1 VGPETSD
8 DAAVYKIT
16 DELALILTIDF
27 FTPVVDDPYLF
38 GQIAAANALSDI
50 YAMGGRPFLALNIA
64 CLPACLS
71 PDEAAAIIRGGA
83 DVVMEAGAVIG
94 GGHTVVDEEPKYGLA
109 VAGFVHPAKMLTNA
123 GARPGDLLVL
133 TKPLG
138 TGIAVTA
145 YKGGLAGE
153 ELTSAAVELM
163 RALNKKAAECAV
175 QHGARACTDITGFG
189 FLGHAAEMAAASTVT
204 LEIFSSRLPLLPGV
218 LDLADM
224 GLLPAGAYEN
234 RRFLEGR
241 VVFGEGV
248 PRALQDVLFDPQT
261 SGGLLVAAEPERAE
275 KMAEE
280 MRAAGVPAAVVG
292 RVLPAKESAI
302 IVL

>member
-1 VGPETSD
+1 MGPETSD

-109 VAGFVHPAKMLTNA
+109 VAGFVHPAEMLTNA

-261 SGGLLVAAEPERAE
+261 SGGLLVAAEPERAG

>member
-109 VAGFVHPAKMLTNA
+109 VAGFVHPAEMLTNA

-261 SGGLLVAAEPERAE
+261 SGGLLVAAEPERAG